1 MKTHNQGQFQ
11 TGRVSSLPVKEE
23 PFIRPGPF
31 YSLSASP
38 PLSPQPTQRM
48 PPTPEKPRIKKQSK
62 AKKGQ
67 GKIVAAVVAAVMV
80 LVLVLVVG
88 FVLSM
93 KSAPDVTLY
102 KVGSGN
108 VQNTIGGG
116 GIIFPRQQL
125 DISYPVAERVISV
138 LVKAGDR
145 ITTNQSLIQL
155 DPSQLNAAVTQA
167 SNDLA
172 AAQAYLD
179 SVTASR
185 NSLMIAQAQQQY
197 NVAKNKYEALVAE
210 SASPTLHHGRLI
222 SPMDGVVTAVNVNA
236 GEVFSANT
244 PLLTIMDESSV
255 IVHVKIP
262 LSALS
267 LVRVGQSADL
277 IPSALPQLDITGTV
291 VSIVPK
297 ADPQTDT
304 FEVWVEVPNKD
315 MLLLPGM
322 SAFVR
327 IQAANKQAFVLPRLT
342 VLNADHEP
350 TVFVVHGSQAYL
362 QRVHVIGRAV
372 EMLYVDKGVAEGD
385 RVVLVGNDR
394 LHNGDNVHIV
404 RVEA

>member
-1 MKTHNQGQFQ
+1 
-11 TGRVSSLPVKEE
+11 
-23 PFIRPGPF
+23 
-31 YSLSASP
+31 
-38 PLSPQPTQRM
+38 
-48 PPTPEKPRIKKQSK
+48 
-62 AKKGQ
+62 
-67 GKIVAAVVAAVMV
+67 
-80 LVLVLVVG
+80 
-88 FVLSM
+88 
-93 KSAPDVTLY
+93 
-102 KVGSGN
+102 
-108 VQNTIGGG
+108 
-116 GIIFPRQQL
+116 
-125 DISYPVAERVISV
+125 
-138 LVKAGDR
+138 
-145 ITTNQSLIQL
+145 
-155 DPSQLNAAVTQA
+155 
-167 SNDLA
+167 
-172 AAQAYLD
+172 
-179 SVTASR
+179 
-185 NSLMIAQAQQQY
+185 
-197 NVAKNKYEALVAE
+197 
-210 SASPTLHHGRLI
+210 
-222 SPMDGVVTAVNVNA
+222 MDGVVTAVNVNA